1 MIWSVYASDIWY
13 EVLKQMIF
21 DMECLNKWYFI
32 LIVWTR
38 DIWYEVIEPVIFDMK
53 CIYKWS
59 FTSSDKASDIW
70 YRVLKPAIFDM
81 ECLNTWYLTWSVN
94 ASKIQLWHF
103 TASNIMFYGT
113 LKRNIDRGQSN
124 CFIIF
129 HCYFIVFCI
138 CVVLTGFCFVCV
150 WNASNTNNKN
160 NISIILWK
168 QVTVFFFFVVI
179 WSTDGHTDTII
190 HHLLFFDF
198 VLQQH

>member
-1 MIWSVYASDIWY
+1 MIWSVYASDTWY
-13 EVLKQMIF
+13 EVLKHMIF
-21 DMECLNKWYFI
+21 DLECLNKWYLI

-38 DIWYEVIEPVIFDMK
+38 DIWYEVIEHVIFYMK

-59 FTSSDKASDIW
+59 FTPSDKASDIW

-94 ASKIQLWHF
+94 ASKIQSWHF
-103 TASNIMFYGT
+103 TASDIMFYGT

-138 CVVLTGFCFVCV
+138 CDFVLCVCEMHQIPIIRTTL
-150 WNASNTNNKN
+150 AYYSDNKLLF
-160 NISIILWK
+160 S
-168 QVTVFFFFVVI
+168 FFLVVI